1 MRDALSLLT
10 SSTVLPP
17 LTGLPSHH
25 RHRHRHSTSSPTTT
39 KPAPKPNPRHKPQI
53 STSPLLSSSR
63 LDNRQCLTYYTEL
76 ASKLAEDGRFEDFLM
91 ISDGLV
97 ASGVEP
103 SELLALLNAQK
114 VSSGIARV
122 LGEGKLNGVLEM
134 LFNGVRKL
142 GIQPVQLFDGV
153 ALESLKAECSR
164 LLKSGEVQQLVSLME
179 MLAGFQFIIKELVEP
194 SDVINLCIKKRD
206 PTAAIRYAQNLSH
219 GEMLFCSIILEF
231 GKKRDLPSALVA
243 FEASKQYLSS
253 PNMHAYRTIIDVCGL
268 CGDYLKAR
276 AIYEEL
282 LAANITP
289 NTYVVNSLMN
299 VNSHD
304 LSYTL
309 EIYKKME
316 KLGVTADITS
326 HNILLKSC
334 RLAAKVE
341 LARDIYGEIR
351 KLELSGA
358 LKLDVFTYSTMIKV
372 FADAK
377 MWKRALEIKEDMVSS
392 GVIPNTVTW
401 SSLIS
406 ACANAGLVE
415 QSMKLFN
422 EMLQAGCE
430 PNSQCFNVL
439 LHACVEAC
447 QFDRAFRLFQCWKET
462 GFQQSAADD
471 KLNNLDKFVAKDQM
485 RVPIRSYSHLTV
497 RIPFKPTT
505 STYNI
510 LMKACGNDYLRA
522 KALMDEMTT
531 FGLTPNHISWSILID
546 ICGSSGNVSRAIQI
560 LRSMREAGIQPD
572 VITYTTAI
580 KICVEHKNPK
590 LAFTLFAE
598 MKKYQI
604 KPNLVTYN
612 TILRARSRYGSL
624 QEVQQSLAV
633 YQHMRKAGYKPNDH
647 YLKQLIEE
655 WCEGVI
661 QNGHRKK
668 AQFASRITDF
678 GPQSLLLEKVAEHLQ
693 DSNAE
698 SLSID
703 LRGLSK
709 VEARIVVLAVLRK
722 FKEKYIAGNSIKD
735 DMLIVLGLQKLGDN
749 VSKDD
754 TGVRD
759 AVIRLLQQDLGLQVF
774 EAGPRIGNDTRRDQ
788 GSPTSSNLKL
798 EELERSSL
806 PHAPQSPTR
815 RPLVLQ
821 RLKVTR
827 ESLHRWLHRK
837 MGASTPSP
845 VL

>member
-1 MRDALSLLT
+1 
-10 SSTVLPP
+10 
-17 LTGLPSHH
+17 
-25 RHRHRHSTSSPTTT
+25 
-39 KPAPKPNPRHKPQI
+39 
-53 STSPLLSSSR
+53 
-63 LDNRQCLTYYTEL
+63 
-76 ASKLAEDGRFEDFLM
+76 
-91 ISDGLV
+91 
-97 ASGVEP
+97 
-103 SELLALLNAQK
+103 
-114 VSSGIARV
+114 
-122 LGEGKLNGVLEM
+122 
-134 LFNGVRKL
+134 
-142 GIQPVQLFDGV
+142 
-153 ALESLKAECSR
+153 
-164 LLKSGEVQQLVSLME
+164 
-179 MLAGFQFIIKELVEP
+179 
-194 SDVINLCIKKRD
+194 
-206 PTAAIRYAQNLSH
+206 
-219 GEMLFCSIILEF
+219 
-231 GKKRDLPSALVA
+231 
-243 FEASKQYLSS
+243 
-253 PNMHAYRTIIDVCGL
+253 
-268 CGDYLKAR
+268 
-276 AIYEEL
+276 
-282 LAANITP
+282 
-289 NTYVVNSLMN
+289 
-299 VNSHD
+299 
-304 LSYTL
+304 
-309 EIYKKME
+309 ME

-334 RLAAKVE
+334 RLAGKVE
-341 LARDIYGEIR
+341 IARDIYREIR
-351 KLELSGA
+351 KLESSGA

-377 MWKRALEIKEDMVSS
+377 MWKWALEIKEDMVSS
-392 GVIPNTVTW
+392 GVIPDTVTW

-415 QSMKLFN
+415 QSMNLFG
-422 EMLQAGCE
+422 EMLQSGCE

-447 QFDRAFRLFQCWKET
+447 QFDRAFRLFQCWKVT
-462 GFQQSAADD
+462 GFQQSPGDD
-471 KLNNLDKFVAKDQM
+471 KLKNPDKFVAMDQI

-510 LMKACGNDYLRA
+510 LMKACGNYYYHA
-522 KALMDEMTT
+522 KALMDEMKT
-531 FGLTPNHISWSILID
+531 FGLTPNHISWSILVD
-546 ICGSSGNVSRAIQI
+546 ICGGSGNVLGAIQI

-661 QNGHRKK
+661 QNEHRKK
-668 AQFASRITDF
+668 AQFASRITEF
-678 GPQSLLLEKVAEHLQ
+678 GPQSLLLEKVAQHLQ

-698 SLSID
+698 SLSVD

-722 FKEKYIAGNSIKD
+722 IKEKYIAGNSIKD
-735 DMLIVLGLQKLGDN
+735 DMLIVLGIIQLGDN
-749 VSKDD
+749 VSKDE
-754 TGVRD
+754 TGVGE
-759 AVIRLLQQDLGLQVF
+759 AVIRLLQHDLGLKVF

-788 GSPTSSNLKL
+788 GTPTHSNLKL
-798 EELERSSL
+798 EEELDRSSL
-806 PHAPQSPTR
+806 PHAPESPTR

-821 RLKVTR
+821 RLKGLGLESAAVSSPLQPLNTVVSFPSCFLLCNHGKTR
-827 ESLHRWLHRK
+827 G
-837 MGASTPSP
+837 MGAGRKLKSHRRRQRWADKAYKNHTLGMNGRNHLPGHPTPKALSSRRCIEAKQP
-845 VL
+845 NSAIRKCARVQLIKNGKKIAAFVPNDGCLNYIEENDEVLIAGFGRKGHAVGDIPGVRFKVVKVSGVSLLALFKEKKEKPRS

>member
-1 MRDALSLLT
+1 
-10 SSTVLPP
+10 
-17 LTGLPSHH
+17 
-25 RHRHRHSTSSPTTT
+25 
-39 KPAPKPNPRHKPQI
+39 
-53 STSPLLSSSR
+53 
-63 LDNRQCLTYYTEL
+63 
-76 ASKLAEDGRFEDFLM
+76 
-91 ISDGLV
+91 
-97 ASGVEP
+97 
-103 SELLALLNAQK
+103 
-114 VSSGIARV
+114 
-122 LGEGKLNGVLEM
+122 
-134 LFNGVRKL
+134 
-142 GIQPVQLFDGV
+142 
-153 ALESLKAECSR
+153 
-164 LLKSGEVQQLVSLME
+164 
-179 MLAGFQFIIKELVEP
+179 MLAW
-194 SDVINLCIKKRD
+194 N
-206 PTAAIRYAQNLSH
+206 AASQPP
-219 GEMLFCSIILEF
+219 CSF
-231 GKKRDLPSALVA
+231 TSC
-243 FEASKQYLSS
+243 LSS
-253 PNMHAYRTIIDVCGL
+253 PLVHSRILNQQIHLWECHIQ
-268 CGDYLKAR
+268 
-276 AIYEEL
+276 
-282 LAANITP
+282 
-289 NTYVVNSLMN
+289 
-299 VNSHD
+299 
-304 LSYTL
+304 
-309 EIYKKME
+309 

-334 RLAAKVE
+334 RLAGKVE
-341 LARDIYGEIR
+341 IARDIYREIR
-351 KLELSGA
+351 KLESSGA

-377 MWKRALEIKEDMVSS
+377 MWKWALEIKEDMVSS
-392 GVIPNTVTW
+392 GVIPDTVTW

-415 QSMKLFN
+415 QSMKLFC

-447 QFDRAFRLFQCWKET
+447 QFDRAFRLFECWKET
-462 GFQQSAADD
+462 GFQQSAGDD
-471 KLNNLDKFVAKDQM
+471 KLKNPDKFVAMEQM
-485 RVPIRSYSHLTV
+485 RVPIRSYSHLT
-497 RIPFKPTT
+497 
-505 STYNI
+505 
-510 LMKACGNDYLRA
+510 
-522 KALMDEMTT
+522 LMDEMKT
-531 FGLTPNHISWSILID
+531 FGLTPNHISWSILVD
-546 ICGSSGNVSRAIQI
+546 ICGGSGNVLGAIQI

-661 QNGHRKK
+661 QNEHRKK

-678 GPQSLLLEKVAEHLQ
+678 GPQSLLLEKVAQHLQ

-722 FKEKYIAGNSIKD
+722 IKEKYIAGNSIKD
-735 DMLIVLGLQKLGDN
+735 DMLIVLGIQQLGDN
-749 VSKDD
+749 VSKDES
-754 TGVRD
+754 GVGE
-759 AVIRLLQQDLGLQVF
+759 AVIRLLQHDLGLKVF

-788 GSPTSSNLKL
+788 GAPTHSNLKL
-798 EELERSSL
+798 EEELDRSSL
-806 PHAPQSPTR
+806 PHTPESPTR

-827 ESLHRWLHRK
+827 ESLHRWLQRK
-837 MGASTPSP
+837 MGTSTPSR